1 MECRISQLIFLFSQ
15 AFMFESSMMF
25 TITEYAM
32 NRSGKLHSMYP
43 FTLLMLP
50 FDAATV
56 HEPKMWDNLKGQFL
70 NHIDT
75 INADLKAAN
84 LPELGYEAKNEL
96 VGSKN

>member
-1 MECRISQLIFLFSQ
+1 MQTHPANFLIF
-15 AFMFESSMMF
+15 SSF
-25 TITEYAM
+25 HVWIQHDVHNHRIRNEPIWKIAQYVP
-32 NRSGKLHSMYP
+32 LHS
-43 FTLLMLP
+43 FDEP
-50 FDAATV
+50 FDTATV